1 MCSTLDINYNLI
13 IILSILGPC
22 SADNYTAESIAIVDY
37 ILDEEEAG
45 CSLLDMV
52 ITLFPTIVHENGVL
66 PPLFSHIE

>member
-22 SADNYTAESIAIVDY
+22 SADNYTAESIAIIDY

-52 ITLFPTIVHENGVL
+52 ITLFPQ
-66 PPLFSHIE
+66 